1 MMPSRSDIKALIS
14 ILDMFVKAS
23 GLCTNIQKSE
33 IFPIGC
39 VGLQLEQ
46 ILEAMPIKDFPCCL
60 QLEQI
65 LEAMPIKDFPCCYL
79 GLPLHLKKLRK
90 IDFIPLIDKVGGK
103 LPSWK
108 GKLMS
113 KAARAQLVKSVLMA
127 IVTYHVMVFN
137 LLKWLI
143 KRIDKLRRNFYWKGE
158 DAQGHKGRACLVKWG
173 VVCRPKDLGDLG
185 IHELN
190 CFGRVL

>member
-1 MMPSRSDIKALIS
+1 MLPSRSDIKALIS

-39 VGLQLEQ
+39 VG
-46 ILEAMPIKDFPCCL
+46 L